1 MESTEHK
8 HPNYMAVWAVLFVMT
23 VVEVGVAML
32 SHIPRAL
39 LVLALVGLAIW
50 KALLVAMYVMHLK
63 FEPRRLLFVVLAPLP
78 LAVILVVIVMQ
89 EFPG

>member
-8 HPNYMAVWAVLFVMT
+8 HPNYIAVWAVLFVMT

-39 LVLALVGLAIW
+39 LVLVLLGLAIW
-50 KALLVAMYVMHLK
+50 KAVLVAMYFMHLK
-63 FEPRRLLFVVLAPLP
+63 FEPRRLLIVVLAPLP
-78 LAVILVVIVMQ
+78 LAVILVVIVLQ